1 MKGVRPYTFFMH
13 TDTRKRS
20 KKVYIKSLKK
30 YLHFKMFWCMIII
43 DERYYVNQNNSN
55 LLSKLI
61 TRDVQGLY
69 RKARRPVTDFGLLYK
84 ITT

>member
-43 DERYYVNQNNSN
+43 DERYYVNQKQIISFVEANNQRCY
-55 LLSKLI
+55 KGYI
-61 TRDVQGLY
+61 G
-69 RKARRPVTDFGLLYK
+69 RRADQ
-84 ITT
+84 

>member
-43 DERYYVNQNNSN
+43 DERYYVNQKQIISFVEANNQRCSRV
-55 LLSKLI
+55 I
-61 TRDVQGLY
+61 
-69 RKARRPVTDFGLLYK
+69 
-84 ITT
+84 

>member
-20 KKVYIKSLKK
+20 KKSLHKKLKK

-43 DERYYVNQNNSN
+43 DERYYVNQKQIISFVEANNQRCSRV
-55 LLSKLI
+55 I
-61 TRDVQGLY
+61 
-69 RKARRPVTDFGLLYK
+69 
-84 ITT
+84 